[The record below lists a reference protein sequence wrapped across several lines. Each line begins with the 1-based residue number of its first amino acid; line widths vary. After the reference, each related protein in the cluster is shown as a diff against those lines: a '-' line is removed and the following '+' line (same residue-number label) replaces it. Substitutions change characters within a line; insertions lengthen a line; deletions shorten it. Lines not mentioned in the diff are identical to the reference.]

1 MDDPLSVYLSQQLIR
16 DYFEKLKFHNARKI
30 VCVCVLNFTS
40 LQMQNLHFCIW
51 HQLLLPESTQKIFM
65 PCFLVFLKQTQNL
78 FTLHSLKSLFVVNFP
93 ESEMNVILT

>member
-1 MDDPLSVYLSQQLIR
+1 MDDPLSVYMSEQLIQ

-30 VCVCVLNFTS
+30 VCVCVKFHFITNAKFAFLHLTS
-40 LQMQNLHFCIW
+40 IAFAGKYAKKY
-51 HQLLLPESTQKIFM
+51 SM